1 MKVQTN
7 AADETLVALYAQ
19 GNNEAFDILLNRYK
33 DRLYAYIY
41 YTVRNEELAE
51 DIFQETFTKAIVTIQ
66 QGRYNEN
73 GKFPAWLTRIAHNLI
88 IDCFRQEKQEN
99 LVSCDEEE
107 RNLLNNIRL
116 SEGTV
121 EAEIVNHQI
130 LSDVRRLMKHL
141 PDEQRE
147 VVHMRFYQD
156 LSFKE
161 IAEMTGVSINT
172 SLGRMR
178 YAILNLRRMAEKHGI
193 VLTMDYMIH
202 PLIKFFFFQMQYF
215 TNKAI

>member
-1 MKVQTN
+1 MKKQTN
-7 AADETLVALYAQ
+7 ATDETLVALYAQ

-107 RNLLNNIRL
+107 RNLLNNTRL

-121 EAEIVNHQI
+121 ESEIVNHQI
-130 LSDVRRLMKHL
+130 LSDVRRLIKHL

-178 YAILNLRRMAEKHGI
+178 YAILNLRRMAEKYGI
-193 VLTMDYMIH
+193 ALTV
-202 PLIKFFFFQMQYF
+202 
-215 TNKAI
+215 N

>member
-1 MKVQTN
+1 MKKQTN
-7 AADETLVALYAQ
+7 ATDETLVALYAQ

-121 EAEIVNHQI
+121 ESEIVNHQI
-130 LSDVRRLMKHL
+130 LSDVRRLIKHL

-178 YAILNLRRMAEKHGI
+178 YAILTLRRMAEKYGI
-193 VLTMDYMIH
+193 ALTV
-202 PLIKFFFFQMQYF
+202 
-215 TNKAI
+215 N